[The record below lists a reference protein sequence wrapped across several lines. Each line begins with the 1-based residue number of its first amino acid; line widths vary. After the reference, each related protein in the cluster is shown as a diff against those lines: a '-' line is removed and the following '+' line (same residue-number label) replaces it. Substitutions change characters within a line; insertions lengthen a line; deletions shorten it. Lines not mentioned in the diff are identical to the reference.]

1 MSNRNFQKIVSFYLF
16 ECPVAGK
23 SKRGKKFDD
32 YGIKGQAAF
41 ARLKKAML
49 LNATTSLQ
57 NNYLPCRQ
65 NELSSAFERVKS
77 IAPTDEYCV
86 FLKYDEKTVMQ
97 SLYSAIRNAFAH
109 GSFSVKT
116 YSGVRIYFF
125 ANFSTVYFNKY
136 LSTKYTYYENL
147 RKSMRFR
154 KRNCSILFVT
164 FNHRQYY

>member
-1 MSNRNFQKIVSFYLF
+1 MAQYQRNFETSIGMSNRNFQKIVSFYLF

-23 SKRGKKFDD
+23 SKRGRKFDD

-97 SLYSAIRNAFAH
+97 SLYSAIRNAFAN

-125 ANFSTVYFNKY
+125 ANFDGY
-136 LSTKYTYYENL
+136 LKAEIILHEDTLLSWIDCI
-147 RKSMRFR
+147 KSFE
-154 KRNCSILFVT
+154 
-164 FNHRQYY
+164 